1 VSKAIVALLS
11 LLVGML
17 TVASNEAASATST
30 SILSGPLA
38 KLDIKDAEIEAV
50 RGTSKGRLIIAQH
63 YALDPGWL
71 DPLEHQAAATQQVY
85 DYLVHDAMIK
95 PMPQGLNTY
104 SLAERAE
111 MTADFTKAAFRLR
124 QGLKFHDGHPLTTKD
139 VQWTYENYKG
149 VNFKIFQD
157 KLERIEIVD
166 DYTIIFHFKEPF
178 VEFIDLY
185 NGGSTGIAWILPQH
199 YYQRVGREGFI
210 GRPLGAGPFRF
221 VSQEAGVQMI
231 FEAWEEYWRRT
242 PAAKT
247 IIVKG
252 VRDPASRLAGLQTG
266 ELDLAFGMTG
276 KPLNTVMADRNLRW
290 DPNLTAPWWLAFP
303 GYAEPDSPFH
313 DKRVRQAVSLAINRK
328 FLALQETQGLG
339 IPWGNWI
346 GPEYSGALRGDGTDL
361 PVPEYSPDQAKQLLA
376 QAGSPKG
383 FTFDWYVPWVPYFD
397 MGERILTDLGAV
409 GVRGKL
415 QVLEGPAF
423 RAKLGQ
429 GRQGYPGNR
438 TILQIIGSRPGGA
451 KDTVSVHAVCGGS
464 ASFVCEPKIEELWA
478 KHQGSTDLEERDQL
492 IKAIQRILIEE
503 YYFVPIYINS
513 FVHAVGPRVLPAGD
527 DFHRYWDTPQA
538 GYPVPWE
545 VWAVKE

>member
-1 VSKAIVALLS
+1 MSKGLVVLLTALLV
-11 LLVGML
+11 LLTAGL
-17 TVASNEAASATST
+17 SEAATST
-30 SILSGPLA
+30 PILSGALA
-38 KLDIKDAEIEAV
+38 KIDIKDAAIEAV
-50 RGTSKGRLIIAQH
+50 RGTPKGKLTIAQH

-71 DPLEHQAAATQQVY
+71 DPREHQASATQVVY
-85 DYLVHDAMIK
+85 DYLVHDAMVK
-95 PMPQGLNTY
+95 PMPQGLYTY
-104 SLAERAE
+104 SLAEHAE
-111 MTADFTKAAFRLR
+111 TTADFTKAAFRLR
-124 QGLKFHDGHPLTTKD
+124 PGLKFHDGHPLTTKD
-139 VQWTYENYKG
+139 VKWTYENYKG

-157 KLERIEIVD
+157 KLDRIELVD
-166 DYTIIFHFKEPF
+166 DRTIIFHFKEPF

-185 NGGSTGIAWILPQH
+185 NGGSTGIVWILPQH
-199 YYQRVGREGFI
+199 YYEKVEREGFI
-210 GRPLGAGPFRF
+210 AHPLGAGPFKF
-221 VSQEAGVQMI
+221 VSQEAGVQMV
-231 FEAWEEYWRRT
+231 FEAWEEYWRRA

-252 VRDPASRLAGLQTG
+252 IRDPASRLAGLQTG

-276 KPLNTVMADRNLRW
+276 KLLPRLIADRNLRW

-328 FLALQETQGLG
+328 FLSLQETQGQG

-346 GPEYSGALRGDGTDL
+346 GPEYTGALKGDGTDL
-361 PVPEYSPDQAKQLLA
+361 PMPEYSPEQAKQLLA
-376 QAGSPKG
+376 QAGFPNG
-383 FTFDWYVPWVPYFD
+383 FAFDWYVPWVPYFD
-397 MGERILTDLGAV
+397 MGERILTDLGTV
-409 GVRGKL
+409 GVKGKL
-415 QVLEGPAF
+415 QVLEGPAY

-451 KDTVSVHAVCGGS
+451 KDTVGVYAVCGGS

-478 KHQGSTDLEERDQL
+478 KHQDSIDLDERDRL
-492 IKAIQRILIEE
+492 IKAIQRIIIEE

-527 DFHRYWDTPQA
+527 EFHWYWDTPQA
-538 GYPVPWE
+538 GYPIPWE